1 MVRFVC
7 QKCTFRFSPKN
18 LEKKEPP
25 ARCPYCDTEGTVIV
39 EQSAE
44 ELVKDIDDIIE
55 H

>member
-7 QKCTFRFSPKN
+7 QKCTFRFSPRN
-18 LEKKEPP
+18 PENRDPP
-25 ARCPYCDTEGTVIV
+25 SKCPYCDTPGSVLI